1 MTNNVFQIKPR
12 TRSVPLINV
21 GCHAL
26 GCQYCSYQ
34 NVLEQ
39 SLEGQKRYVQRPSS
53 EPRCN
58 LTHWNKPTH

>member
-1 MTNNVFQIKPR
+1 MFFKSNHEREVC
-12 TRSVPLINV
+12 
-21 GCHAL
+21 CHAL